1 MNMSLQEEN
10 AGGTTGLQLD
20 IMPQQNE
27 VTEPNEDWTGVTSS
41 KERRRLQN
49 RLNQRAHRR
58 RLRQEFFRQVEN
70 RPPVEYVAEAG
81 PSTSGPAAAP
91 APASGSGAGTGEAAA
106 AVAAEDEVADDGY
119 TLLPCAQKRARMRD
133 AGIQARRN
141 LALGTPQTVQ
151 LPLVVGLNLL
161 TALARNTRLMGFD
174 KHSICYDEYISP
186 FNLQGPGLPCAPR
199 DASSWPPFLHPTEAQ
214 FSITHHPFLD
224 VFPIPS
230 LRENGIRAEELGF
243 FDEDDFCRDVFSTDD
258 DADCPRL
265 LVWGESWDPRGWE
278 ANVPFLKK
286 WGWLVRGCPEL
297 LEGTNYW
304 RQRRGEKK
312 LRFITAG

>member
-10 AGGTTGLQLD
+10 AGGPTGLQLD

-49 RLNQRAHRR
+49 RLNQRAH
-58 RLRQEFFRQVEN
+58 QN

-81 PSTSGPAAAP
+81 PSTSGRAAAP
-91 APASGSGAGTGEAAA
+91 ALASGSGAGTGEAAA
-106 AVAAEDEVADDGY
+106 AVEDEVADDGY

-141 LALGTPQTVQ
+141 LALGTPQPVH

-214 FSITHHPFLD
+214 FTITHHPFLD

-258 DADCPRL
+258 DPDGPRL